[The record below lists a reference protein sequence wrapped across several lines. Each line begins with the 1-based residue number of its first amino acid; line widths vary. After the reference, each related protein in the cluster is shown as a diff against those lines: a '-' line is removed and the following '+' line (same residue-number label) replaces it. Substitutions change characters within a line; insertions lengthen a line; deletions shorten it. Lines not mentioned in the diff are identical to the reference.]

1 MSIPCA
7 ELILGLLAR
16 VLFLSILN
24 TQLRRAVGL
33 PRGCSS
39 LTGTTMVLL
48 GDALGPALVPSET
61 KPSRSETEADLNQI
75 NTRPKRHCSL
85 AEARRI
91 QSDREAICARSIPE
105 NTVMNPKQTP
115 IENIPTQIKFEAN
128 LKRSIPRVIE
138 RLAGTDRFQRI
149 S

>member
-1 MSIPCA
+1 M
-7 ELILGLLAR
+7 
-16 VLFLSILN
+16 VLQHHF
-24 TQLRRAVGL
+24 
-33 PRGCSS
+33 
-39 LTGTTMVLL
+39 GTTMVLL

-75 NTRPKRHCSL
+75 NTRTKRHCSL

-105 NTVMNPKQTP
+105 NTVMNPKQTS
-115 IENIPTQIKFEAN
+115 IENIPTQIKFEAD

-138 RLAGTDRFQRI
+138 RLAGTDRSKEYRNESEAHI
-149 S
+149 DRKPTRPD